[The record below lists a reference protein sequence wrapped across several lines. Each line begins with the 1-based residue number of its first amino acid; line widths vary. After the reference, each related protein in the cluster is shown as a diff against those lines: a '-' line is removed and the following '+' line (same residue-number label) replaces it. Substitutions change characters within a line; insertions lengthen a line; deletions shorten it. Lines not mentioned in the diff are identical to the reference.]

1 MSNVLRPSPNS
12 IQKKKLCLTEAEKK
26 YKIKIYKLKN
36 YAETYFSVLLFNIEQ
51 LKFHEKSG
59 IHTLRTHVKK
69 RKRR

>member
-1 MSNVLRPSPNS
+1 MCWDLLLIPYR
-12 IQKKKLCLTEAEKK
+12 KKLCLTEAENTWKK
-26 YKIKIYKLKN
+26 NKIKIYKLKN